1 MSYKHTV
8 ITDEISDIMIHPEP
22 VFGKLKT
29 LWREYLSDAE
39 TTLTKRVSIKQ
50 CVACNADDIYTFFSI
65 WGYRYDRCRACA
77 SVFLNPQPPKVLYE
91 AAFFDSPISAFI
103 NSPDVQNKYL
113 DRFKKTIHPLL
124 SEIIDGSKNNKM
136 RILEVFGRNRHIL
149 DYLNSQQKVREY
161 LRFQASLKDKSSS
174 SISITRL
181 DEVKDNSCDLILL
194 LMSVEQMHTPAEML
208 PILSKK
214 LTKDGRMV
222 ILARLGSGIDIQLLR
237 GNNLS
242 IFPLEHIYLFSVEGY
257 EHLCKRAGLE
267 ILELSTPGLLDTE
280 YIRQYYQKHSEEND
294 VFQYFFKHRTQL
306 DIKRFQQFIQ
316 EVRLSSALK
325 LICKRES

>member
-8 ITDEISDIMIHPEP
+8 ITDDISDVMIHPET
-22 VFGKLKT
+22 VFGELKT
-29 LWREYLSDAE
+29 LWKEYLSGAGMP
-39 TTLTKRVSIKQ
+39 LSKWVSIKH
-50 CVACNADDIYTFFSI
+50 CIACNADDIYTFFSI
-65 WGYRYDRCRACA
+65 WDYRYDRCRTCA
-77 SVFLNPQPPKVLYE
+77 SVFLNPQPPQLLYE

-124 SEIIDGSKNNKM
+124 SEIMDGSRNNKM

-161 LRFQASLKDKSSS
+161 LRFQAGLKDESGSSL
-174 SISITRL
+174 SITRL
-181 DEVKDNSCDLILL
+181 DEVEDNSCNLILL
-194 LMSVEQMHTPAEML
+194 LMSVEQMRTPAEMF
-208 PILSKK
+208 PILSGK
-214 LTKDGRMV
+214 LTGDGRMV

-237 GNNLS
+237 GNNTS
-242 IFPLEHIYLFSVEGY
+242 IFPLEHISLLSVEGY

-280 YIRQYYQKHSEEND
+280 YLRQHYQKHSDEDD
-294 VFQYFFKHRTQL
+294 VFQYFFKYRTQL
-306 DIKRFQQFIQ
+306 DIKRLQQFIQ

-325 LICKRES
+325 LICKRQS